1 MKIRSS
7 LCSFFLLSLSLTIGL
22 LPVQKAFGQELQATV
37 TVNAQNIQLSDRG
50 IFDDMA
56 RAMENF
62 LNTRRWTNE
71 IWQPQERIKC
81 NFALTME
88 SMPNVGSFT
97 GSMQV
102 QVLRPVY
109 GASYETIIFNF
120 ADRNWQFD
128 YVESLPLDFNENTFQ
143 TNLTSMLGFYA
154 LLILGLDAD
163 SFSPLGGSPYF
174 DRAFNVVLNA
184 QQSPRTGWKQFESNR
199 NRYWLIENLMSP
211 QMAPVREANY
221 LYHRQG
227 MDNFGRDDNLA
238 REAILDAIRK
248 IREVNRLRPNQV
260 LVNTFF
266 DAKSEELANIF
277 ARGNAQVREEAI
289 RLLSELDPG
298 NIERYNRSNQR

>member
-1 MKIRSS
+1 MNTLPDRI
-7 LCSFFLLSLSLTIGL
+7 LFLFAL
-22 LPVQKAFGQELQATV
+22 LIFSVIQASMPVSAQELQATV

-62 LNTRRWTNE
+62 LNSRRWTNE
-71 IWQPQERIKC
+71 NWQPRERIKC

-88 SMPNVGSFT
+88 TMPNVGSFT

-109 GASYETIIFNF
+109 GSSYESVVFNF

-128 YVESLPLDFNENTFQ
+128 YVESLPLDFNENNFS
-143 TNLTSMLGFYA
+143 TNLTSLLGFYA
-154 LLILGLDAD
+154 LLMLGLDSD
-163 SFSPLGGSPYF
+163 TFSPMGGSPYF

-211 QMAPVREANY
+211 QMAPVREAQY
-221 LYHRQG
+221 AYHRQG
-227 MDNFGRDDNLA
+227 MDNFGRDENLA
-238 REAILDAIRK
+238 RQSILESLQK
-248 IREVNRLRPNQV
+248 IREVNRIRPNQV
-260 LVNTFF
+260 LINTFF
-266 DAKSEELANIF
+266 DAKSEELANVF
-277 ARGNAQVREEAI
+277 ARGEEEIRQNALS
-289 RLLSELDPG
+289 LLSELDPA
-298 NIERYNRSNQR
+298 NIERYNRSNGR

>member
-1 MKIRSS
+1 MNTLAERI
-7 LCSFFLLSLSLTIGL
+7 LFIFGWLILGL
-22 LPVQKAFGQELQATV
+22 VQPLHTAHAQELQASV
-37 TVNAQNIQLSDRG
+37 SVNAQNIQLSDRG

-62 LNTRRWTNE
+62 LNSRRWTNE
-71 IWQPQERIKC
+71 NWQPRERIKC

-88 SMPNVGSFT
+88 TMPNIGSFT
-97 GSMQV
+97 GSMQI

-109 GASYETIIFNF
+109 GTSYESVVFNF

-128 YVESLPLDFNENTFQ
+128 YVESLPLDFNENNFS

-163 SFSPLGGSPYF
+163 TFSPLGGSPYF

-211 QMAPVREANY
+211 QMAPVREAQY
-221 LYHRQG
+221 MYHRQG
-227 MDNFGRDDNLA
+227 MDNFGRDENLA
-238 REAILDAIRK
+238 RQSILESLQK
-248 IREVNRLRPNQV
+248 IREVNRIRPNQV
-260 LVNTFF
+260 MVNTFF
-266 DAKSEELANIF
+266 DAKSEELANVF
-277 ARGNAQVREEAI
+277 ARGEEELRQTALS
-289 RLLSELDPG
+289 LLGELDPA
-298 NIERYNRSNQR
+298 NIERYNRSNER